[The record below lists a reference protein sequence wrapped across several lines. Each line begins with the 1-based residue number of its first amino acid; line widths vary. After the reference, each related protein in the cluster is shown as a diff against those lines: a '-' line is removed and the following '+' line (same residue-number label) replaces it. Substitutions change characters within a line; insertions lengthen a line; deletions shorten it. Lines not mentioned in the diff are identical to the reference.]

1 MHAARSLPEL
11 SRIAK
16 IVKWGPCTTL
26 SDVRAF
32 LGTIGVARIFIKDFA
47 KIANP
52 LTHLTKKGVEF
63 FFGFEQID
71 AQEKL
76 KQALIDSPALRPLD
90 YDSDAPIIL
99 AVDTSSI
106 AVGFFLCQAEIENPK
121 IRHYARFGS
130 LTLND
135 RECYDNTLFCLFILS
150 YLLFLF
156 LSYLT
161 VSHLSY

>member
-1 MHAARSLPEL
+1 MKYSGGTFSGTKAVVIAEEITVVGHRCTPQGRLPEL

-63 FFGFEQID
+63 FFGSEQID

-76 KQALIDSPALRPLD
+76 KQALIDSLALRPLD
-90 YDSDAPIIL
+90 YDSDALIIL

-106 AVGFFLCQAEIENPK
+106 AVGFFLCQAESENPK
-121 IRHYARFGS
+121 I
-130 LTLND
+130 
-135 RECYDNTLFCLFILS
+135 
-150 YLLFLF
+150 
-156 LSYLT
+156 
-161 VSHLSY
+161 